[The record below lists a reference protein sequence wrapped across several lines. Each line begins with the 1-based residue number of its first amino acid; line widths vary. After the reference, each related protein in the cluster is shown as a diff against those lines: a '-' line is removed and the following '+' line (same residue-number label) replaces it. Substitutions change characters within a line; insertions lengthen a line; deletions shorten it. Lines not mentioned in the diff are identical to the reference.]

1 MSSQTAT
8 AEWSAFHVFV
18 HGDRSSTD
26 AVFTAAGELGEQLV
40 ADDRATAWFAMRYW
54 EGGPHVRLRL
64 RNLTADAVPRVRAV
78 LADAAR
84 TAPGLTALDPDEFYG
99 ELASAAE
106 RTRLGWTPS
115 GTVLEPP
122 YEPER
127 ARYADDMIAAEE
139 LFQISSAIAVR
150 GVRAVRAGASRTAV
164 GLGLLCGYAAGLLR
178 AAVPRTVVA
187 TALRRYAA
195 GFADLDGAP
204 RVDVVAA
211 QERAERDFLTARDG
225 LIASVDV
232 LIGDGPASLERVW
245 TTAVS
250 AYARNLLFG
259 GDGGDVVTSASTG
272 GAGAADPGAA
282 WSAIGSQWHMLANRL
297 GISVHAE
304 VHLSWLVSLAV
315 VRSADAAAMH
325 GGGDEASAFI
335 EATKFR
341 RSAMHEQRPVKSTPR
356 LRPRSSR
363 FRETALR
370 VPLPETDEMLLQRP
384 SLAEALGARRS
395 AYGRF
400 DAGVTL
406 PELATLLRLAA
417 GVVDRYDAIE
427 AGNPVTVNRHS
438 YPAAGGVDAAVL
450 DVVTGGL
457 AGLPEGT
464 YRYDPELNQLI
475 RLGADSR
482 QVLASTS
489 PYSQQDDDGRA
500 AVDVANAAIVLHLHL
515 STGPIVRRY
524 GQRGL
529 RFALLEAGHLAQNL
543 VLVATALG
551 FKSITLGGFYDD
563 ALAVA
568 GGLDSVA
575 ELPVYLI
582 PIGHGSEEG

>member
-1 MSSQTAT
+1 MSSQAGT

-26 AVFTAAGELGEQLV
+26 AVFITAGELGEQLV

-64 RNLTADAVPRVRAV
+64 QNLAADTVPRVRAV
-78 LADAAR
+78 LADAVR
-84 TAPGLTALDPDEFYG
+84 TAPGLMVLDPDEFYG

-106 RTRLGWTPS
+106 RARLGWPPS
-115 GTVLEPP
+115 GTVLEPE

-127 ARYADDMIAAEE
+127 ARYADDMTAAEE

-150 GVRAVRAGASRTAV
+150 GVRAVRAGASRTTV
-164 GLGLLCGYAAGLLR
+164 GLRLLCGYAAGLLR
-178 AAVPRTVVA
+178 AGVPRTVVA
-187 TALRRYAA
+187 SALRRYAA
-195 GFADLDGAP
+195 GFADLEGAP
-204 RVDVVAA
+204 RVDVAAA
-211 QERAERDFLTARDG
+211 QERAERDFLRAREG
-225 LIASVDV
+225 LIASVEALVD
-232 LIGDGPASLERVW
+232 DGPASLERTW

-250 AYARNLLFG
+250 DYARKLLFAG
-259 GDGGDVVTSASTG
+259 GGVVTGASTG
-272 GAGAADPGAA
+272 VAGAVDLGAA

-315 VRSADAAAMH
+315 MRSAGADSMH
-325 GGGDEASAFI
+325 GGDEASAFV

-356 LRPRSSR
+356 LRPRSSL
-363 FRETALR
+363 FRESALR
-370 VPLPETDEMLLQRP
+370 VPLPGTDEMLLQRP
-384 SLAEALGARRS
+384 GLAEVLGARRS

-417 GVVDRYDAIE
+417 GVVDRYDAVE
-427 AGNPVTVNRHS
+427 AGKPVTVNRHS
-438 YPAAGGVDAAVL
+438 YPAAGGVDTAVL

-457 AGLPEGT
+457 TGLPGGT
-464 YRYDPELNQLI
+464 YRYDPELNELL
-475 RLGADSR
+475 RLGEDSR
-482 QVLASTS
+482 QALASTS
-489 PYSQQDDDGRA
+489 PYARQDDDGRA
-500 AVDVANAAIVLHLHL
+500 AVDVADAAVVLHLHI
-515 STGPIVRRY
+515 STGSIVRRY

-582 PIGHGSEEG
+582 PIGHGSEVG

>member
-1 MSSQTAT
+1 MSSQTAI
-8 AEWSAFHVFV
+8 AEWSAFHTFV

-26 AVFTAAGELGEQLV
+26 AVFITAGELGEQLV

-64 RNLTADAVPRVRAV
+64 QNLAADAVPRVRAV

-84 TAPGLTALDPDEFYG
+84 TAPGLTVLDPDEFYG
-99 ELASAAE
+99 DLASAAE

-115 GTVLEPP
+115 GTVLEPE
-122 YEPER
+122 YEPEC
-127 ARYADDMIAAEE
+127 ARYADDMTAAEE
-139 LFQISSAIAVR
+139 LFQISSGIAVR
-150 GVRAVRAGASRTAV
+150 GTRAVRAGASRTTI
-164 GLGLLCGYAAGLLR
+164 GLRLLCGYAAGLLR
-178 AAVPRTVVA
+178 AGVPRPVVA

-204 RVDVVAA
+204 RVDVAAA
-211 QERAERDFLTARDG
+211 QERAERDFLPARDG
-225 LIASVDV
+225 LIASVETLVD
-232 LIGDGPASLERVW
+232 DGPASLERTW

-250 AYARNLLFG
+250 DYARKLLFAG
-259 GDGGDVVTSASTG
+259 GGGFVTGASTG
-272 GAGAADPGAA
+272 AAGAVDLGAA
-282 WSAIGSQWHMLANRL
+282 WSALGSQWHMLANRL

-315 VRSADAAAMH
+315 VRSAGADAMH
-325 GGGDEASAFI
+325 GGGDEASAFV

-356 LRPRSSR
+356 LRPLSSR
-363 FRETALR
+363 FRESALR

-384 SLAEALGARRS
+384 SLAEVLGARRS

-400 DAGVTL
+400 DVGVTL
-406 PELATLLRLAA
+406 PELGTLLRLAA

-438 YPAAGGVDAAVL
+438 YPAAGGVDTAVL

-457 AGLPEGT
+457 TGLPEGT
-464 YRYDPELNQLI
+464 YRYDPELDELL

-482 QVLASTS
+482 QALASTS

-500 AVDVANAAIVLHLHL
+500 AVDVANAAVVLHLHL
-515 STGPIVRRY
+515 NTGSIVRRY

-582 PIGHGSEEG
+582 PIGYGSEVG